1 MTCGTG
7 RSSVPIT
14 CQTSPMATLVLTVI
28 GDDRPGLVDALAGP
42 IAAHGG
48 NWDRSHMARLA
59 GKFAGIVV
67 VTLPD
72 ERVDSLEAS
81 LEGVRAQGLLDVR
94 ITIAGAVAP
103 DGPVDAASLLQLHLV
118 GQDRPGIIREVASAL
133 AQRDVS
139 IEELQTSTI
148 SAPMSAEQLF
158 EATASLRLPAGVDP
172 DTLRGAL
179 EEIANELMVDL
190 DVSTLAP
197 PERG

>member
-1 MTCGTG
+1 
-7 RSSVPIT
+7 
-14 CQTSPMATLVLTVI
+14 MATLVLTVI
-28 GDDRPGLVDALAGP
+28 GDDRTGLVDALAAP
-42 IAAHGG
+42 IAEHGG
-48 NWDRSHMARLA
+48 NWDRSQMARLA

-72 ERVDSLEAS
+72 EHVDSLEAS

-94 ITIAGAVAP
+94 IAVAGTAAS
-103 DGPVDAASLLQLHLV
+103 DGPVDTAPLLQLHLI

-139 IEELQTSTI
+139 IEQLETSTI

-158 EATASLRLPAGVDP
+158 EATASLRLPADLDL
-172 DTLRGAL
+172 DTLRDAL
-179 EEIANELMVDL
+179 EDIANELMVDL
-190 DVSTLAP
+190 DVSMLTP